1 MKKNAVRFLALIA
14 ALILLMSTAAAEWR
28 KESSGTWRY
37 YRNGNPVTDF
47 AGTGYMEIPDSVD
60 KLERDAF
67 LHASRKFYIIC
78 NPGSYAEKYAK
89 QYGFQYKYK
98 DGTKN
103 VTGYQITDLKKKA
116 NWIIDNYVVDN
127 YKGKKLTDQETAL
140 VLHNWLTTNAAYDVY
155 GLNLDETGKRE
166 QRLIERPNMH
176 EAEGVIVDGIGVCE
190 SYARAY
196 TYLLNMADIPSR
208 FIVGDTTSNKK
219 DADHAWSMVLID
231 GQWYFVDVTWDDP
244 GVDPSPNAPAIS
256 GVEGDA
262 NFMITDKELRKLVTN
277 DAPRRIW
284 NETISADRNQAGF
297 VVTKDGTFYYDGSRD
312 EAAVATGWIQVKHD
326 KSYADWYY
334 VVYDPNTNT
343 LRSEREGKYYFK
355 EDKKDSEKN
364 GLMAVGWEDISNNR
378 YFFDDDGLMHTGWLD
393 AEDGKYHFSDTGVM
407 DTGKT
412 DLMTNYRQLNPDT
425 KVWEDKTGLMT
436 YIFDQDGRMLAD
448 RFVSADGKTY
458 HIDRYGWVEKDRW
471 VEVDNDKYHARKDGS
486 LDKGMTDFVYEGNTY
501 TYFFDDEG
509 KMQTGFVDTKGN
521 TYYLNEYGVM
531 EKGRWVKVD
540 SDLYHAQKSGALD
553 KGLTDIANGSRIYT
567 YYFDEKGKMQTGF
580 VEADGE
586 RYHMDEN
593 GVMEKNV
600 WVKDGK
606 DRYHMG
612 ADGTAD
618 TGWQTIDRENYYF
631 DTDGSLYDRTPG
643 DLNDDNRVDGRDAIH
658 LMKWLAGDE
667 VEEDTPFC
675 ANGDVD
681 HDKEVDEH
689 DLLRMMKYFGGE
701 KVDLE

>member
-1 MKKNAVRFLALIA
+1 MAIGWENI
-14 ALILLMSTAAAEWR
+14 SDQ
-28 KESSGTWRY
+28 RY
-37 YRNGNPVTDF
+37 Y
-47 AGTGYMEIPDSVD
+47 
-60 KLERDAF
+60 
-67 LHASRKFYIIC
+67 
-78 NPGSYAEKYAK
+78 
-89 QYGFQYKYK
+89 
-98 DGTKN
+98 
-103 VTGYQITDLKKKA
+103 
-116 NWIIDNYVVDN
+116 
-127 YKGKKLTDQETAL
+127 
-140 VLHNWLTTNAAYDVY
+140 
-155 GLNLDETGKRE
+155 
-166 QRLIERPNMH
+166 
-176 EAEGVIVDGIGVCE
+176 
-190 SYARAY
+190 
-196 TYLLNMADIPSR
+196 
-208 FIVGDTTSNKK
+208 
-219 DADHAWSMVLID
+219 
-231 GQWYFVDVTWDDP
+231 
-244 GVDPSPNAPAIS
+244 
-256 GVEGDA
+256 
-262 NFMITDKELRKLVTN
+262 
-277 DAPRRIW
+277 
-284 NETISADRNQAGF
+284 
-297 VVTKDGTFYYDGSRD
+297 
-312 EAAVATGWIQVKHD
+312 
-326 KSYADWYY
+326 
-334 VVYDPNTNT
+334 
-343 LRSEREGKYYFK
+343 
-355 EDKKDSEKN
+355 
-364 GLMAVGWEDISNNR
+364 
-378 YFFDDDGLMHTGWLD
+378 FDDDGLMHTGWLD

-412 DLMTNYRQLNPDT
+412 DLMTNYRQQNPDT

-643 DLNDDNRVDGRDAIH
+643 DINDDNRVDGRDAIR